1 MGLAPDLISTLVLY
15 LEAFMETPNARDR
28 EEAGQ
33 LRRSAGRYRDLG
45 YPATAM
51 LFEAEAWRLEHPGES
66 ILTLLGLAETDT
78 TQETQNEA

>member
-1 MGLAPDLISTLVLY
+1 
-15 LEAFMETPNARDR
+15 METPMT
-28 EEAGQ
+28 ESEH

-66 ILTLLGLAETDT
+66 ILTLLGLAEPDT
-78 TQETQNEA
+78 GKETQNEA